1 MTNAEERSLLKNCII
16 WNNKNLKT
24 FSNLFVFSNN
34 TFGRFGGTGSS
45 STLSGFNTSELS
57 SDADDGTTCM
67 LILRLW
73 GAPFAIN
80 SYFTKMKTNN
90 RHFFCIKTIA
100 SFPEIERRKIM
111 FLMLSLHIH
120 ATFFFSH
127 FNNMRLI
134 IVPKK

>member
-73 GAPFAIN
+73 EAPFAIN

-90 RHFFCIKTIA
+90 RHFFLYQNHCII
-100 SFPEIERRKIM
+100 SRNRKKKNNVFDVI
-111 FLMLSLHIH
+111 I
-120 ATFFFSH
+120 TYTCYVFFSH

-134 IVPKK
+134 IVAKK